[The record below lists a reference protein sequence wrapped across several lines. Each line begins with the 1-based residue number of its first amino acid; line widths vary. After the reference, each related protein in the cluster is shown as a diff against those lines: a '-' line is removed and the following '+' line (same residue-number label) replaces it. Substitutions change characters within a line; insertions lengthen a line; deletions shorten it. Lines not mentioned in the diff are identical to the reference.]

1 MFLSNIG
8 NRPNNINA
16 DETPSMDDSEVAE
29 TNSATAGKDVGEQ
42 WDQQIVRKGAGEP
55 TIVYRD
61 DVRVDTGRN
70 HARVDLY
77 DVTEVQAL
85 IRLTRKGTINWIRTN
100 VTPLGG
106 TTWVGNRI
114 LVHAWALNAALD
126 AKRHQPSR
134 HKKGGRPRSLQRY
147 WEKKLKK

>member
-1 MFLSNIG
+1 MDTTTGSPSNG
-8 NRPNNINA
+8 EDTTEEA
-16 DETPSMDDSEVAE
+16 TET
-29 TNSATAGKDVGEQ
+29 TSATAGTDAGDLGVA
-42 WDQQIVRKGAGEP
+42 KGP
-55 TIVYRD
+55 V
-61 DVRVDTGRN
+61 GRN
-70 HARVDLY
+70 HTPVNLY

-85 IRLTRKGTINWIRTN
+85 IRLTRKGTLNWIRKN

-114 LVHAWALNAALD
+114 LTHAWALNAALD

-147 WEKKLKK
+147 WMNKTKKK